1 MLKEANGMK
10 KKPRVYNLYR
20 VVGGENWRKKNRTFK
35 TKKIVYMQLAE
46 KHED

>member
-10 KKPRVYNLYR
+10 KSQECTICIELAAAKI
-20 VVGGENWRKKNRTFK
+20 EEKNRTFK